1 MYKALF
7 VLSDVRCGSTYAS
20 ELIAYNASQYHGMEL
35 WALPKEPFQ
44 AITNHTSP
52 AELVSAF
59 DSLWVNPHG
68 WRSGMIKCA
77 HLSIINK
84 LSAESDALQERFFGS
99 SAFWVVIRR
108 DDVFARAVSLAYAL
122 HTGRFHEYENND
134 NSTGSPGIS
143 HEQIRECL
151 KMVIYSDTFLTAC
164 LPSFANVMEANYQD
178 IMRNEN
184 EFVNTVGTFAFGHSL
199 IEGGNAVVK
208 PKIQRNDRADKQRLR
223 EEFVTRFTRE
233 FHRNNPRHA
242 VA

>member
-7 VLSDVRCGSTYAS
+7 ILSDVRCGSTYAS
-20 ELIAYNASQYHGMEL
+20 ELIAYNASHYHGMEL

-44 AITNHTSP
+44 ATTDHTSP

-59 DSLWVNPHG
+59 DGLWVNPHG

-84 LSAESDALQERFFGS
+84 LSAEYGALQERFFGS

-134 NSTGSPGIS
+134 NSAGSPGIS
-143 HEQIRECL
+143 HDQIRESL

-164 LPSFANVMEANYQD
+164 LPSFANVIEANYQE
-178 IMRNEN
+178 IMSNEA
-184 EFVNTVGTFAFGHSL
+184 EFVNAVGAFAFGHPL

-208 PKIQRNDRADKQRLR
+208 PKIQRNYRSDKQRLR

-233 FHRNNPRHA
+233 FHQNNPQHD